1 MIKITRE
8 EIRCASCKYGCDLA
22 HRASDIYHRCPLQK
36 ITTWPGRNHFFSSS
50 LLSMVA
56 GKYESIFCRGCIF
69 IDFSRENVRYFT
81 NSNWIE
87 YLKNTGL
94 MLIIVSDRYMQSLAA
109 FWQKEDLRIQTVIYA
124 DQSRDEI
131 SRQIN
136 GCYFGLKGDVRK
148 KVNAF
153 KQDEVQFLDLA
164 VNGLSLPIIAR
175 EMGVEIKRVYNIKE
189 AIRRKMGISLNQL
202 LSV

>member
-1 MIKITRE
+1 
-8 EIRCASCKYGCDLA
+8 
-22 HRASDIYHRCPLQK
+22 
-36 ITTWPGRNHFFSSS
+36 
-50 LLSMVA
+50 MVA

-69 IDFSRENVRYFT
+69 VDFSRENIRYFT

-124 DQSRDEI
+124 DQSREEI
-131 SRQIN
+131 SRHIN